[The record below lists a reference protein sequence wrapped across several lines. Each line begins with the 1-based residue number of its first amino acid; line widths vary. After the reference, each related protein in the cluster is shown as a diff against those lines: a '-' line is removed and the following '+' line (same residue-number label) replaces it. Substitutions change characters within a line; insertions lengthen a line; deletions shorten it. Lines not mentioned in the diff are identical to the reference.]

1 MKQLNKLGNNLIDE
15 GLCNHCLGRQFA
27 KLGYQ
32 LENYERGF
40 LVKASNNI
48 NKDIFNNKLID
59 DKLELGGDCFLCE
72 GIFNKVDLYVDL
84 IKKEL
89 QLYKLNS
96 LLIGTSLTE
105 SLKIKEK
112 RLWDKYNNRYS
123 EPLKVEL
130 NRLVGKRVLSE
141 LGLIADF
148 KRPDALALI
157 DIKNDKIKLKSNSM
171 FVYGRYNKYV
181 RGVSQTI
188 WYRDKDVESVEE
200 IIAEPFIE
208 ATQAKTNKFHGAGR
222 EDIDVRCFGGREFV
236 LELIEPKDR
245 IINIKEVAE
254 KINQKS
260 DIVRIHGVKE
270 AKKDKVREIKEKR
283 SDKLYR
289 ALVKLSDP
297 IDSKKISKLNEIM
310 GRIKQRTP
318 KRVNHRRSDLIRE
331 RKVLAIFYEKIASEF
346 IEIIIKAEAGLY
358 IKELISGDEGR
369 TEPSVS
375 QILDC
380 EAVCDKLDVLAIE
393 KK

>member
-1 MKQLNKLGNNLIDE
+1 MNHLTEIKNKLINE

-27 KLGYQ
+27 MLGYQ

-40 LVKASNNI
+40 LIRDNENI
-48 NKDIFNNKLID
+48 TKDIFDNKSIANN
-59 DKLELGGDCFLCE
+59 LESGGDCFLCE
-72 GIFNKVDLYVDL
+72 GVFNKVDLYVDL

-89 QLYKLNS
+89 QQHKINN
-96 LLIGTSLTE
+96 LLVGTSVTE

-112 RLWDKYNNRYS
+112 RLWDEYGSKYS

-141 LGLIADF
+141 LALKAEF

-157 DIKNDKIKLKSNSM
+157 DLAKDKIKLKSNSM
-171 FVYGRYNKYV
+171 FVYGMYDKYL
-181 RGVSQTI
+181 RGVSQTV
-188 WYRDKDVESVEE
+188 WYRDKEVNSVEE
-200 IIAEPFIE
+200 IIAQPFIK
-208 ATQAKTNKFHGAGR
+208 ASQAKTNKFHGAGR
-222 EDIDVRCFGGREFV
+222 EDIDVRCFAGREFV
-236 LELIEPKDR
+236 LELIEPKNR
-245 IINIKEVAE
+245 MINIEEIAD

-260 DIVRIHGVKE
+260 NAVRIYGVKE
-270 AKKDKVREIKEKR
+270 TKKTKVKQLKEKR
-283 SDKLYR
+283 SNKLYR
-289 ALVKLSDP
+289 ALVRLSNP
-297 IDSKKISKLNEIM
+297 IDSKKLSDLKEIV
-310 GRIKQRTP
+310 GIIKQKTP
-318 KRVNHRRSDLIRE
+318 KRVNHRRSDLLRE

-380 EAVCDKLDVLAIE
+380 EAVCDKLDLLSID